1 MTSPLVRLKPDTTL
15 THALRSGDPL
25 AREGEMNAAETAG
38 LRRAVMAAAGDA
50 PARPL
55 IVSAALAAI
64 PLSIVLVLGS
74 ALRESVMT
82 SVRQKAATVHAAD
95 SAGGTRQLYFQTAG
109 GTRVIWLFT
118 PGSDEGDK

>member
-1 MTSPLVRLKPDTTL
+1 MTSPLTRLQPDTTL
-15 THALRSGDPL
+15 TDALRSGDPL
-25 AREGEMNAAETAG
+25 AREGDMNAAETAG

-74 ALRESVMT
+74 ALRESLLT
-82 SVRQKAATVHAAD
+82 SVQHRAATVHAAD
-95 SAGGTRQLYFQTAG
+95 SQGARQLYFQTAG
-109 GTRVIWLFT
+109 GTRVIWFFT